1 VSWSVSR
8 ELYASFSRANTKR
21 PETRYV
27 KSLSD
32 RVLDSHRIAM
42 EGWKARKE
50 QLYKQQE
57 SVLQL
62 NEEAER
68 ISLLQLSKRKA
79 D

>member
-1 VSWSVSR
+1 
-8 ELYASFSRANTKR
+8 
-21 PETRYV
+21 
-27 KSLSD
+27 
-32 RVLDSHRIAM
+32 M

-57 SVLQL
+57 SVLQV

-68 ISLLQLSKRKA
+68 VSLLSLSKRKA